1 MLAAH
6 KTAPQ
11 PFTKP
16 ASITEVEICA
26 PSGMLPSPHCQR
38 TRYERFIRGTEPVQ
52 PDHQFQM
59 RTIDM
64 QTGLPAT
71 GQTDPDRIGQRVYW
85 LLPPEYHQWMISQ
98 RLPIAPF
105 MPESQRNVATNLP
118 GRQAGTEQP
127 TLAVTV
133 GPSTTMAQPLVLTS
147 PASNIAYQIH
157 PGVPR
162 ARQRILVAGYANGSG
177 PWHHLRLLHNGR
189 AIAEVA
195 GQSHLQA
202 YWTLEEGIHYFAL
215 EGVPTP
221 SATPIQT
228 DPAIVFVTPF
238 QTADAISLQIPSL
251 PEQEITTNN
260 ADPPTEPESD

>member
-1 MLAAH
+1 
-6 KTAPQ
+6 
-11 PFTKP
+11 
-16 ASITEVEICA
+16 
-26 PSGMLPSPHCQR
+26 
-38 TRYERFIRGTEPVQ
+38 VQ
-52 PDHQFQM
+52 PDHQFQI

-71 GQTDPDRIGQRVYW
+71 GQTAPDRIGQRVYW